1 MLKSSMNKP
10 FFSKEQ
16 LILCDVPVPK
26 GYPQSQTH
34 SGVAV
39 HDGRVYLTTSPFPGK
54 KYSLNVSRMRKLLRK
69 LSGGILCNPINGEAF
84 ENPCLYVGIGSD
96 GSIPTHFIPM
106 TSKPLMNTPDSLF
119 GFPAYNSDPD
129 IYIEDGHFYIMNRIV
144 YRTKVMKGH
153 YDSVT
158 YIYLI
163 KGTEINEKFRLE
175 SVKLIKEWKEPF
187 VSPCLTKYGDKY
199 VFTYLESKSAL
210 DAKSFDGLYL
220 QTIGSIDELSKNECY
235 RKVKVNAGDLLP
247 WHMSLFNYEGNLY
260 SIIACVKNGD
270 RSRKIWQM
278 FGEFNSELTELT
290 IYQTPLTDFNSYRGS
305 AFVSESGRF
314 VLYETTV
321 WEKISGGK
329 SVDGRE
335 VMMAQCDFSK
345 LLSEIKK

>member
-1 MLKSSMNKP
+1 MDKP
-10 FFSKEQ
+10 VFSREQ
-16 LILCDVPVPK
+16 FTLCHVPVPK

-34 SGVAV
+34 SGVSV
-39 HDGRVYLTTSPFPGK
+39 HGGKVYLTTSPYPGK
-54 KYSLNVSRMRKLLRK
+54 RYSLNVGRMRKLLRK
-69 LSGGILCNPINGEAF
+69 LSGGVFCNPINGEAF
-84 ENPCLYVGIGSD
+84 ENPCLYRGIGRD
-96 GSIPTHFIPM
+96 GSIPTRFGLM
-106 TSKPLMNTPDSLF
+106 TDKPLMDTPDALF

-129 IYIEDGHFYIMNRIV
+129 IYIEDGLFYIINRIV
-144 YRTKVMKGH
+144 YRTRVMEGH

-187 VSPCLTKYGDKY
+187 VSPCLTKYGGNY
-199 VFTYLESKSAL
+199 VFTYLQSKSAL
-210 DAKSFDGLYL
+210 DAKTFDGLYL
-220 QTIGSIDELSKNECY
+220 QTVGSIDELSKNECH
-235 RKVKVNAGDLLP
+235 RKIKVNAGDLLP
-247 WHMSLFNYEGNLY
+247 WHMSLFNYKGNLY
-260 SIIACVKNGD
+260 TIIVCVKKGD
-270 RSRKIWQM
+270 RSLKMWQM
-278 FGEFNSELTELT
+278 FGEFDSELTELT

-305 AFVSESGRF
+305 AFVTESGRF

-335 VMMAQCDFSK
+335 VMMAQCNFSE